1 MTKALDYLKALLTL
15 REKERERVLVRVPP
29 WGKKNKTQ
37 QLVKSTTINIV
48 KTTSQIQYKLTKIT
62 QIID

>member
-29 WGKKNKTQ
+29 WGKKKQN
-37 QLVKSTTINIV
+37 TTISKINNNKHSKDYKPKFNI
-48 KTTSQIQYKLTKIT
+48 S
-62 QIID
+62 

>member
-1 MTKALDYLKALLTL
+1 MTKAPDYLKALLTL

-29 WGKKNKTQ
+29 WSKKNKTQ

-48 KTTSQIQYKLTKIT
+48 RIT
-62 QIID
+62 NQNST